1 MRQGRKRMVERLHRL
16 GLRAPG
22 GRPRKL
28 GTDGRRTLVA
38 KAVAKIEGDL
48 AALPAVDKPWEE
60 MSPAEKLR
68 NLTVLGLDKTREILL
83 RDIDYSDPV
92 LALKHERLVTDTS
105 LGLLSRQIR
114 VDEAQ
119 YREPPTDRGWDDLLA
134 RLAANQKKSRATAII
149 DAEAV
154 PVEK

>member
-1 MRQGRKRMVERLHRL
+1 MYCGARTRRHSRCLHRVRPTRRRCWLHGGKSTGPKTATGLARTVEAMRQGRKRMVERLHRL

-92 LALKHERLVTDTS
+92 LALKHEPLVTDTS
-105 LGLLSRQIR
+105 LG
-114 VDEAQ
+114 
-119 YREPPTDRGWDDLLA
+119 
-134 RLAANQKKSRATAII
+134 
-149 DAEAV
+149 
-154 PVEK
+154 